1 MLSLP
6 DFKEKSILIIYAKDY
21 HLKFANENLVM
32 EEKKGDKLINQVS
45 CHKLFCVIII
55 GNATFTTGLLEQA
68 QKHAFTL
75 IFLKD
80 TLLPYASLGSYTE
93 GNTLLR
99 KVQYQQAESHS
110 IAQHL
115 IHNKVTNQLDN
126 LKKLRTKSPAIKK
139 GISRLKEISVAVH
152 STEDNQHL
160 LGLEGNASKIYFK
173 LYFQQLD
180 WRARRPR
187 ARCDAL
193 NTVMDSAYTMLY
205 NFIETHLRIYGFD
218 LYQGVYHRQ
227 FYQRKS
233 LVCDLVEP
241 FRPLIDR
248 SIRNAFN
255 VKTFTEEDFEIRKNH
270 HEIKIQSRRKFT
282 KHFAETLLAEKELIF
297 VYIQSYYRAFI
308 REKDISHFPTYPPN
322 LTNPTENEPSCSS

>member
-32 EEKKGDKLINQVS
+32 EEKKGEKLINQVS
-45 CHKLFCVIII
+45 CHKLFAVFII
-55 GNATFTTGLLEQA
+55 GNSTFTTGLLEQA

-80 TLLPYASLGSYTE
+80 TLLPYATLGSQTE

-99 KVQYQQAESHS
+99 KIQYQRAEDLGVAR
-110 IAQHL
+110 IL
-115 IHNKVTNQLDN
+115 VRNKVENQLIN
-126 LKKLRTKSPAIKK
+126 LKSIRRKSPAQKNAVIKM
-139 GISRLKEISVAVH
+139 KELLLSIPEA
-152 STEDNQHL
+152 TNPKQL

-173 LYFQQLD
+173 HYFQELD
-180 WRARRPR
+180 WKARRPR
-187 ARCDAL
+187 SRCDAI

-218 LYQGVYHRQ
+218 LYQGVYHTH

-255 VKTFTEEDFEIRKNH
+255 LKTFTPEDFEVRKNH
-270 HEIKIQSRRKFT
+270 TEIKIKVRRKFT
-282 KHFAETLLAEKELIF
+282 KVFAETLLSEKEEIF
-297 VYIQSYYRAFI
+297 LYVQSYYRAFI
-308 REKDISHFPTYPPN
+308 REKDLSEYPHFT
-322 LTNPTENEPSCSS
+322 LS